1 MIETKVEKT
10 PLQIFVMSD
19 GTGETV
25 EKMVRASLTQF
36 DSKDVKVI
44 RYKSIRAKEQVEA
57 ILEEAERRKA
67 AVIYTAV
74 SSEVRDAIRDNTAR
88 LKIKAVDLLGPM
100 MDLLSQFLQAAP
112 SNRPGLLH
120 EVNEQYFKRIEA
132 MEFTV
137 KHDDGANTENL
148 HRADIVL
155 VGVSRTSK
163 TPLSIYLSHR
173 GWKVA
178 NVPLVR
184 GIDPPKGLFEVDQNK
199 IVALSI
205 DPESL
210 AKIRRER
217 LVRMGRDPSG
227 DYASLQHIRDEIEWA
242 RQLFGRNRR
251 WPVFDVTNKALE
263 ETASEIEKAMNAKL
277 RSS

>member
-1 MIETKVEKT
+1 MNTTAKDFV
-10 PLQIFVMSD
+10 IFVLSD

-25 EKMVRASLTQF
+25 EKMVRACLTQF
-36 DSKDVKVI
+36 DSEDVKVV
-44 RYKSIRAKEQVEA
+44 RYKSIRSKEQVEA
-57 ILEEAERRKA
+57 VLEEAERRKA
-67 AVIYTAV
+67 IVIYTAV
-74 SSEVRDAIRDNTAR
+74 SAEVRDAIV
-88 LKIKAVDLLGPM
+88 KILPQKKIPSVDLLGDM
-100 MDLLSQFLQAAP
+100 MKLLSQFLEAAP
-112 SNRPGLLH
+112 SNVPGLLH

-137 KHDDGANTENL
+137 KHDDGHNNDSY

-178 NVPLVR
+178 NCPLVR
-184 GIDPPKGLFEVDQNK
+184 GIDAPKTLTEIDQNK
-199 IVALSI
+199 IVALTI
-205 DPESL
+205 DPQAL

-217 LVRMGRDPSG
+217 LVRMGRDPTEE
-227 DYASLQHIRDEIEWA
+227 YASLNHISSEIEWA
-242 RQLFGRNRR
+242 LQLYARNRR

-263 ETASEIEKAMNAKL
+263 ETAGEIERWM
-277 RSS
+277 SSKIKS